1 MLKHYEGEHCM
12 NWRRTEGHDKTVSE
26 CFPCLSPEINEGREI
41 IKNGFQAAWITKA
54 VKNAIN
60 DIFTDLNPY

>member
-26 CFPCLSPEINEGREI
+26 CFPCLWPGNQKTN
-41 IKNGFQAAWITKA
+41 KNVEKQSNSK
-54 VKNAIN
+54 KHK
-60 DIFTDLNPY
+60 PQ